1 MATRTFH
8 GIVTTPAGTPLGG
21 WVDVEVSDNGDYHVK
36 FHMHSSSLLGNF
48 DFNLRAYLTAP
59 GFPMMAFIKSGH
71 VSGVDSWDHEERG
84 HSPLLALYWS
94 KLQADATYSVAK
106 EYKWGGVVGTI
117 AELVND
123 IIDVT
128 AGAVGAALGVVIGA
142 TREAIDWLGATLGPG
157 GTLGVVGGVVVFAV
171 ATVAGAGVGTALIL
185 GVVAGVAIG
194 AVTNALIKFRPLNV
208 AEIAFARQVFGNSL
222 PYQDVI
228 ITNLAGLGG
237 PGFHRTRG
245 GWQDLPQ
252 PRARLRQPAR
262 HGRKCVSEAGA
273 TPDSRTHPCLADRTR
288 RVPAG
293 FDVQR
298 HGEPGEFHP
307 GRQRV

>member
-36 FHMHSSSLLGNF
+36 FHMHSSSVLGNF

-142 TREAIDWLGATLGPG
+142 TREAIDWLGATLGRAAHSVWSGESSCSRWRPWRVRA
-157 GTLGVVGGVVVFAV
+157 LG
-171 ATVAGAGVGTALIL
+171 
-185 GVVAGVAIG
+185 
-194 AVTNALIKFRPLNV
+194 
-208 AEIAFARQVFGNSL
+208 
-222 PYQDVI
+222 
-228 ITNLAGLGG
+228 
-237 PGFHRTRG
+237 
-245 GWQDLPQ
+245 
-252 PRARLRQPAR
+252 LR
-262 HGRKCVSEAGA
+262 
-273 TPDSRTHPCLADRTR
+273 
-288 RVPAG
+288 
-293 FDVQR
+293 
-298 HGEPGEFHP
+298 
-307 GRQRV
+307 

>member
-36 FHMHSSSLLGNF
+36 FHMHCSSLLGNF

-84 HSPLLALYWS
+84 NSPLLALYWS

-228 ITNLAGLGG
+228 ITNLAGLGTG
-237 PGFHRTRG
+237 LSPHPGWT
-245 GWQDLPQ
+245 
-252 PRARLRQPAR
+252 ARLTSISGTHTTTRWAR
-262 HGRKCVSEAGA
+262 VEVRIR
-273 TPDSRTHPCLADRTR
+273 SR
-288 RVPAG
+288 G
-293 FDVQR
+293 NS
-298 HGEPGEFHP
+298 
-307 GRQRV
+307 